1 MKDVS
6 ILGCGWLGFPLAKH
20 LLKEGFEVKGSTT
33 SIEKV
38 SWLEENGIKAYV
50 IDISSE
56 ETNFKDFLNV
66 DTLVVA
72 ITSKDIDAFKNL
84 VKEIEKSRIKNVL
97 FISSTSV
104 YPSLN
109 REVYEE
115 DADESTPLGM
125 IEKVLQ
131 NSTKF
136 ATTVIRFA
144 GLLGYDRHPGN
155 WFSNR
160 KIPHPKGFVNMIHQD
175 DCIAIITGIIK
186 KNIWGETFN
195 ACVDHHPTRE
205 AFYINARLSIK
216 KEPPIFDD
224 SLALKYKVINS
235 DKLIQ
240 KLNYQFIHRDLLT
253 I

>member
-20 LLKEGFEVKGSTT
+20 LLKEGFDVKGSTT

-38 SWLEENGIKAYV
+38 SRLEENGIKADV

-56 ETNFKDFLNV
+56 ETNFKGFLNV

-84 VKEIEKSRIKNVL
+84 VKEIEESRIKNVL
-97 FISSTSV
+97 FVSSTSV

-115 DADESTPLGM
+115 DADENSPLGM
-125 IEKVLQ
+125 IEKVFQ

-160 KIPHPKGFVNMIHQD
+160 KIPYPKGFVNMIHQD

-235 DKLIQ
+235 DKLTQ